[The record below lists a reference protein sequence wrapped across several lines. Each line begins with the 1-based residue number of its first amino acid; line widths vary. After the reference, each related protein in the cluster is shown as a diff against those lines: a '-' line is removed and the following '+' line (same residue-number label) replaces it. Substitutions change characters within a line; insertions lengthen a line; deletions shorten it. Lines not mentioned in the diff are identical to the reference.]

1 MQLHTPMS
9 GNRTITLAEIN
20 AQGPG
25 LENREVD
32 EIIVESA
39 ADWNKFR
46 STKDPKLPS
55 ISHKCKLVFAYR
67 YRQFSDED
75 GHVVSEHIT
84 SIINKSYETRILV
97 FTHGSGKYS
106 VRGAIH
112 TFDRIDVID
121 HAVAGFDLTCSGA
134 HHLSV
139 PVITYRNIEDC
150 TPYLGN
156 RIVSVYG
163 GSIQPIKAR
172 DPYAQSIFIYD
183 QTKPVVIVPCVYE
196 HAIYIGS
203 FREIMLDNFTEATLI
218 LNVVNRMTIIG
229 SKSEVRSRLILRA
242 TFIGELVIKN
252 ADVTLL
258 NTPECREVTLVNSS
272 CTGEPL
278 TTLLRFTASGSSGR
292 FLDQRVNPP
301 SCRDITPEASWTY
314 EDGAFQ
320 FPEARAFP
328 VESDLEIIYEP
339 DDPDM
344 YLE

>member
-20 AQGPG
+20 DQDPG

-39 ADWNKFR
+39 ADLANYTIYTSRLPKFA
-46 STKDPKLPS
+46 SPT
-55 ISHKCKLVFAYR
+55 KLVIGFKYAGEEIKTIER
-67 YRQFSDED
+67 C
-75 GHVVSEHIT
+75 HKNVSW
-84 SIINKSYETRILV
+84 LV
-97 FTHGSGKYS
+97 FTKAVDNCEARGGFSAYLRVDVYNNHIVIGQNAHCTGFSVLTYWNVDFRTAKYQRYTGYNI
-106 VRGAIH
+106 VFRGCILNFYCELMYIH
-112 TFDRIDVID
+112 
-121 HAVAGFDLTCSGA
+121 
-134 HHLSV
+134 
-139 PVITYRNIEDC
+139 E
-150 TPYLGN
+150 
-156 RIVSVYG
+156 
-163 GSIQPIKAR
+163 SIQ
-172 DPYAQSIFIYD
+172 IYD
-183 QTKPVVIVPCVYE
+183 HQHPFNLMYGELMNGNCAVN
-196 HAIYIGS
+196 H
-203 FREIMLDNFTEATLI
+203 FLLDNFTEATLI
-218 LNVVNRMTIIG
+218 LDRVVRMTIIG
-229 SKSEVRSRLILRA
+229 SKSAVRSRLTLRA

-278 TTLLRFTASGSSGR
+278 TTLLQFTASGSSGR

>member
-1 MQLHTPMS
+1 MS

-20 AQGPG
+20 AQSPG

-32 EIIVESA
+32 EIIVHPDEPYHEYYKYCNIRKTNVA
-39 ADWNKFR
+39 IR
-46 STKDPKLPS
+46 MPKLLHTTKVICDGFHSETFIPHS
-55 ISHKCKLVFAYR
+55 IHP
-67 YRQFSDED
+67 
-75 GHVVSEHIT
+75 
-84 SIINKSYETRILV
+84 N
-97 FTHGSGKYS
+97 
-106 VRGAIH
+106 
-112 TFDRIDVID
+112 
-121 HAVAGFDLTCSGA
+121 
-134 HHLSV
+134 
-139 PVITYRNIEDC
+139 
-150 TPYLGN
+150 
-156 RIVSVYG
+156 SVYG
-163 GSIQPIKAR
+163 KHLILKASKPCVPRAGCTFNRYTHIDVYGSYVQFTYDKPVKVVTYWNIESVGNCSMYSPSM
-172 DPYAQSIFIYD
+172 PYAVKTVIRGGSLYNPCAIHSSSLDRSYFIYD
-183 QTKPVVIVPCVYE
+183 QTKPVHAEVYNLQD
-196 HAIYIGS
+196 G
-203 FREIMLDNFTEATLI
+203 EINEFLLDNFTEATLI
-218 LNVVNRMTIIG
+218 LNVVARMTIIG
-229 SKSEVRSRLILRA
+229 GKSEVRSRLTLRA

-252 ADVTLL
+252 TDVTLL

>member
-1 MQLHTPMS
+1 MS

-20 AQGPG
+20 AQSPG

-67 YRQFSDED
+67 YRQFNDED
-75 GHVVSEHIT
+75 GHVVSDYIT
-84 SIINKSYETRILV
+84 SIRNKSCETRILV
-97 FTHGSGKYS
+97 FTHGSSKYS
-106 VRGAIH
+106 VRGGLH
-112 TFDRIDVID
+112 MFDRIDVID
-121 HAVAGFDLTCSGA
+121 HAVAGLDLTESGA
-134 HHLSV
+134 HYLSV

-150 TPYLGN
+150 KPKLGN

-172 DPYAQSIFIYD
+172 DSYTAQSIFIYD
-183 QTKPVVIVPCVYE
+183 QTKPVVIVPDVYE
-196 HAIYIGS
+196 HTIYIGS
-203 FREIMLDNFTEATLI
+203 FREILLDNFTEATLI
-218 LNVVNRMTIIG
+218 LDRVVRMTIIG
-229 SKSEVRSRLILRA
+229 GKSEVRSRLTLRA

-252 ADVTLL
+252 TDVTLL